1 MGLARVGAV
10 SLLVVVLRC
19 SQALWAQWVDF
30 DAPSATFGRA
40 LYAAA
45 TFFGGGPRRVVFEE
59 PDCRIL
65 HWDGRAEHFA
75 DVLQAVARQL
85 GCELELWHER
95 WCGPAT
101 RAAER
106 LIWATACPTRTTLA
120 LANAALGVVL
130 EREMRL
136 PHPHEPTR
144 SVADLLA
151 AERAQL
157 RPLPLSWSALTPWLE
172 DEDGDG

>member
-75 DVLQAVARQL
+75 DVLQA
-85 GCELELWHER
+85 
-95 WCGPAT
+95 
-101 RAAER
+101 AER

-130 EREMRL
+130 EQEMRL
-136 PHPHEPTR
+136 PPPPQPTR
-144 SVADLLA
+144 QVDDILA

>member
-75 DVLQAVARQL
+75 DVLQA
-85 GCELELWHER
+85 
-95 WCGPAT
+95 
-101 RAAER
+101 AER

-130 EREMRL
+130 E
-136 PHPHEPTR
+136 
-144 SVADLLA
+144 LLA